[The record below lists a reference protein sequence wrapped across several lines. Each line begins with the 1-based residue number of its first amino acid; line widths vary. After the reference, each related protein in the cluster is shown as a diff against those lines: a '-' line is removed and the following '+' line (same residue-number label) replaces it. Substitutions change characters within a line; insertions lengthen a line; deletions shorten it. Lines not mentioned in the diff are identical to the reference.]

1 MNELFANKKLMIIG
15 GVIIAIILAVVA
27 YFVSRPQ
34 PKAVVTANAK
44 VDLIWWDASGNN
56 KAYKEIVDDFKAL
69 PGNQSVNIQIV
80 NVDYDNGETY
90 YQKLITDLA
99 KNKGPD
105 IFTIRGDELPAWK
118 DYLSPITNVFSLTD
132 TQVLADY
139 KTNFTDLAVKSTVD
153 RDKIYA
159 VTSYSDNLAL
169 YYNKNILKQA
179 QIPLPPASWNE
190 LNGQLNS
197 LNKRNLNNDFD
208 QSAISMG
215 TGLKI
220 KNGDVDMDSNISN
233 FEEILP
239 TLILQSGGQIYDTP
253 NDRSL
258 LGAEKNSQDL
268 KTGNITQSTFSDSN
282 PSLSAL
288 NFYLSFSD
296 PNSTRYSWNNN
307 SKSNIEAFLEG
318 KLAYILNYT
327 DFQKTIETRNSR
339 LDYGVSEIPQLDQQ
353 NKKTYGKFFMQAI
366 NRQLEFPIEKNP
378 KDVAAIAKLQKARE
392 FLYYLSTSTAQEKF
406 IKETGLASVYKSII
420 QKQLKGDE
428 RLKIFAAGNLFAEN
442 YYKPDIQRSE
452 KLWGNLLY
460 RIQYENMGPQQSL
473 SKAVQEYSLS
483 VSGGAKIGI

>member
-1 MNELFANKKLMIIG
+1 MKELFANKKLMIII
-15 GVIIAIILAVVA
+15 VVVVVTILAVVA
-27 YFVSRPQ
+27 YFVFRPQ
-34 PKAVVTANAK
+34 PKAVVTTNVK
-44 VDLIWWDASGNN
+44 VDLVWWDASGNN
-56 KAYKEIVDDFKAL
+56 KAYKEIVDNFKAL

-132 TQVLADY
+132 TQILADY
-139 KTNFTDLAVKSTVD
+139 KTNFTDLAVKSTID

-159 VTSYSDNLAL
+159 VASYGDNLEL
-169 YYNKNILKQA
+169 YYNKNILRQA
-179 QIPLPPASWNE
+179 QIPLPPATWNE
-190 LNGQLNS
+190 LNGQLSS
-197 LNKRNLNNDFD
+197 LNKRNLSNDFD
-208 QSAISMG
+208 QSAVSLG

-220 KNGDVDMDSNISN
+220 KNGDVNMDSNVTN
-233 FEEILP
+233 FQEILP
-239 TLILQSGGQIYDTP
+239 TLILQSGGQIYDTQ
-253 NDRSL
+253 NDKPL
-258 LGAEKNSQDL
+258 LGAEKNDQDL
-268 KTGNITQSTFSDSN
+268 KTGNVTQSSFSDTN

-307 SKSNIEAFLEG
+307 SKNNIEAFLEG

-327 DFQKTIETRNSR
+327 DFQKTIESRNSR

-378 KDVAAIAKLQKARE
+378 KDASAVAKLQKARE

-406 IKETGLASVYKSII
+406 INQTGLASVYKPII

-460 RIQYENMGPQQSL
+460 RIQYENMSVQESL
-473 SKAVQEYSLS
+473 GKAIQEYSLS
-483 VSGGAKIGI
+483 VSNGAKIRI